1 MINPA
6 DRLTDD
12 GSLTLFLF
20 HGVIEDSPYEVRNYT
35 RKHLPAAEFR
45 TLLEALG
52 RRGKPL
58 SMEEVTRICAE
69 GRTFPKGAFAIT
81 FDDGFENNV
90 SVARPILDRLGIPA
104 AIYVTS
110 RFVEENAMSW
120 IDRLEWV
127 FERSRSG
134 TLRLPWRSA
143 PTQFDGRH
151 GKIALLDEI
160 RREVKSDARHDADAL
175 VSDIFRQLSLD
186 EIWASDDPL
195 DRKMSWEQVRGWV
208 APGFVV
214 GGHSHTHAIL
224 SFLPPDRLAWELDTS
239 LDLLRQRAG
248 IITSH
253 YSYPE
258 GLAHCFSPAV
268 IAALKARG
276 ITCSPTA
283 IDGVNPPGTDA
294 FHLRRVMVA

>member
-1 MINPA
+1 MMNPV

-20 HGVIEDSPYEVRNYT
+20 HGVIEDSSYEVRNYT
-35 RKHLPAAEFR
+35 RKHLPVAEFR
-45 TLLEALG
+45 TQLETLG

-58 SMEEVTRICAE
+58 SMDEVMRICA
-69 GRTFPKGAFAIT
+69 THAAFPKGAFAVT

-90 SVARPILDRLGIPA
+90 SVARPILNRLGIPA

-110 RFVEENAMSW
+110 RFIDENAMSW
-120 IDRLEWV
+120 IDRVEWA
-127 FERSRSG
+127 FEQVRSAA
-134 TLRLPWRSA
+134 LRLPWGRA
-143 PTQFDGRH
+143 PVHFEGRA

-160 RREVKSDARHDADAL
+160 RREVKSNARFDSDAL
-175 VSDIFRQLSLD
+175 VSDVFLQLGLD
-186 EIWASDDPL
+186 EVKASDDPL
-195 DRKMSWEQVRGWV
+195 DRKMSWEQVRDWV
-208 APGFVV
+208 APGFVI

-224 SFLPPDRLAWELDTS
+224 SFLAPDRLGWEIDTS
-239 LDLLRQRAG
+239 LELLRKRAG
-248 IITSH
+248 IVTAH

-268 IAALKARG
+268 IDALKARG
-276 ITCSPTA
+276 IACSPTA
-283 IDGVNPPGTDA
+283 IDGINPPGTDA